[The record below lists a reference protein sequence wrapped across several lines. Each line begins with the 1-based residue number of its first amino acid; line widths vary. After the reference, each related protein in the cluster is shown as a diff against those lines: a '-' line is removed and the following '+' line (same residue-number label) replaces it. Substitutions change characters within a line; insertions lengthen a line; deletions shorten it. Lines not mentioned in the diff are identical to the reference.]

1 MLLSKYE
8 GQVKILGDGVDIS
21 GHGKGSFNAEIL
33 ILTIHRSHSEFI
45 EKRRFIP
52 FTVTLN
58 ITQTDCDQKKCFSLK
73 FFKYKFTKS
82 VV

>member
-8 GQVKILGDGVDIS
+8 GQVKIWGDGVDIS

-33 ILTIHRSHSEFI
+33 ILTIHPSHSEFI
-45 EKRRFIP
+45 ERRRFIL

-58 ITQTDCDQKKCFSLK
+58 ITQTDCDQKKML
-73 FFKYKFTKS
+73 FFKVF
-82 VV
+82 

>member
-8 GQVKILGDGVDIS
+8 GQVKIWGDGVDIS

-45 EKRRFIP
+45 ERRRFIL

-58 ITQTDCDQKKCFSLK
+58 ITQTDCDQKKML
-73 FFKYKFTKS
+73 FFKVF
-82 VV
+82 

>member
-8 GQVKILGDGVDIS
+8 GQVKIWGDGVDIS

-45 EKRRFIP
+45 ERRRFIP

-58 ITQTDCDQKKCFSLK
+58 ITQTDCDKKKKML
-73 FFKYKFTKS
+73 FFKVF
-82 VV
+82 